1 MVEDALLLSEN
12 YCFNIVSKDYYET
25 VRKDAEKYC
34 SKKR

>member
-12 YCFNIVSKDYYET
+12 YCFNTVSMDYSATLRE
-25 VRKDAEKYC
+25 DAEKYC